1 MSLSV
6 SAAARDRLKDALF
19 CLSLGSLCFIRR
31 WFDLNVLR
39 LQALDFYR
47 SAPRDSGLMVAALI
61 CSSILGLAFWLVA
74 QLVRRVDNPRLSAIA
89 RCANLLA
96 IIYAIE
102 SMRRYWISEI
112 GVMSFTCNSILMGI
126 EIILAVGAGM
136 ALMGNPRIL
145 RVARTVV
152 LVVGFLIPAVVV
164 SVAWGPQ
171 TAPSEFLP
179 KAELPPLPNR
189 PAAGKNPAT
198 RVVWL
203 LFDEFDQHLAF
214 DERPAGLELPE
225 LDRLRSESLIANR
238 VLQTGNSTVVAIPSL
253 LSGQTFDSTSP
264 VDAHTLLVL
273 PAESTTKLRWRDQ
286 PNIFQQARRLGAN
299 TSLTGWQLPYCRI
312 IGNSLVHCFEQVGGH
327 PPNALLR
334 EIQASESGVWDNV
347 GFLFYMQLQN
357 LLDTFRP
364 PADAVSPD
372 IRDAFVQHRQLQ
384 QYFAIRDHAYREIAD
399 PQMQLVFV
407 HFPTPHMF
415 AIYDRHRADFALSAD
430 TSYLDNL
437 ALVDRTVGEARRIL
451 EKAGMWDSTT
461 LMVTSDHAVRPSMWH
476 NRYNWSPEF
485 ERLIGPG
492 ASRTVPFILK
502 LAGHHEGIVYE
513 PSLSNVTAT
522 QLGIASLS
530 GNVTTPEQA
539 VAWLKKQTPHPL
551 VSER

>member
-6 SAAARDRLKDALF
+6 STAALDRLKDALF

-31 WFDLNVLR
+31 WFDLDVLR
-39 LQALDFYR
+39 FPSLDFYR
-47 SAPRDSGLMVAALI
+47 SAPRDSGLMVAALTS
-61 CSSILGLAFWLVA
+61 SSILALAFWLVA
-74 QLVRRVDNPRLSAIA
+74 QLVRRLDNPRLTAIA

-112 GVMSFTCNSILMGI
+112 GMMSFTSNSILMGI

-145 RVARTVV
+145 HVARTVGA
-152 LVVGFLIPAVVV
+152 VVGLLIPASTVEL
-164 SVAWGPQ
+164 AWGPQ
-171 TAPSEFLP
+171 TAVSAFLP
-179 KAELPPLPNR
+179 KAELPPLPKR
-189 PAAGKNPAT
+189 PAVGKTPAT

-253 LSGQTFDSTSP
+253 LSGQAFESTSP
-264 VDAHTLLVL
+264 VDARTLLVQ
-273 PAESTTKLRWRDQ
+273 PAGSKTKLPWRDL

-299 TSLTGWQLPYCRI
+299 TSLTGWQLPYCRV
-312 IGNSLVHCFEQVGGH
+312 IGNSLVHCFDQPGGH
-327 PPNALLR
+327 PANALLR

-347 GFLFYMQLQN
+347 GFLFYMQTQN
-357 LLDTFRP
+357 LLDMFRP

-372 IRDAFVQHRQLQ
+372 IRDAFVQRRQLQ

-399 PQMQLVFV
+399 PQMGLVFV

-415 AIYDRHRADFALSAD
+415 AIYDRHRADFVLSAD

-437 ALVDRTVGEARRIL
+437 ALVDRTVGEVRRSL
-451 EKAGMWDSTT
+451 ETAGLWESTT
-461 LMVTSDHAVRPSMWH
+461 LMITSDHAVRPTMWH
-476 NRYNWSPEF
+476 NRYNWSPAF
-485 ERLIGPG
+485 ESLIGPG

-502 LAGHHEGIVYE
+502 LAGHHEGTVYE
-513 PSLSNVTAT
+513 PSLSNLTAT
-522 QLGIASLS
+522 QLGIAALS
-530 GNVTTPEQA
+530 GNVTTPQQA